1 MKHEWKKQEKEI
13 YGVKTKPCVV
23 DVPAQKY
30 IIVSGN
36 GNPNDEIFSDK
47 VAALFSMAYK
57 IKMAYKALA
66 EKSNEITDYTVY
78 PLEEIWNMVIS
89 VLGKNTVKY
98 I

>member
-1 MKHEWKKQEKEI
+1 MK
-13 YGVKTKPCVV
+13 
-23 DVPAQKY
+23 
-30 IIVSGN
+30 
-36 GNPNDEIFSDK
+36 
-47 VAALFSMAYK
+47 YK

-89 VLGKNTVKY
+89 VWGKNTVKY

>member
-1 MKHEWKKQEKEI
+1 MSFRYAGSI
-13 YGVKTKPCVV
+13 ISTCVPN
-23 DVPAQKY
+23 DNKNP
-30 IIVSGN
+30 ISHSSSGI

-89 VLGKNTVKY
+89 VWGKNTVKY

>member
-36 GNPNDEIFSDK
+36 GNSSDK

-57 IKMAYKALA
+57 IKMA
-66 EKSNEITDYTVY
+66 
-78 PLEEIWNMVIS
+78 
-89 VLGKNTVKY
+89 
-98 I
+98 